1 MSEKEIKVVKRED
14 NRWQAFQATLEKI
27 SQNNLFQ
34 KSRFP
39 ELDSWHSLKSFEDFN
54 KVCPLTTKQELERD
68 RLAHPPHGTN
78 LTFSPSSYLRFS
90 QTSGTSGEPVRWMD
104 TPEDWQW
111 MLGNWGRILEEAGV
125 EPGAKCF
132 FAFSFGPFLGFW
144 TAYEAA
150 VQRGCICIPGGGQS
164 TESRIQT
171 ILEQKVEYLFCTPT
185 YAMRLINTATER
197 NISLKENFLKKI
209 IVAGECGGSLPV
221 IREAV
226 DRAWAGQS
234 LIYDHYGM
242 TEVGPVAYEIPGG
255 DGGLRV
261 LLDSYHAE
269 VIDPQTSEPI
279 GDGQLGEL
287 ILTPLGR
294 TGSPVFRYRTGD
306 LVRARRGK
314 DTEGVPTF
322 DLVGGILGRAD
333 DMVIVRGVNLYP
345 SGVDAVVR
353 KFTKIGEYQV
363 VIEQVREMTEVSI
376 RAECASEAAISL
388 EGALEDAFSLR
399 IPVKS
404 VPSQSLPSFEMKA
417 NRWMRKD
424 RNGKT

>member
-1 MSEKEIKVVKRED
+1 MSDKDIKVVNREAK
-14 NRWQAFQATLEKI
+14 RWQVFQTNLEKI

-34 KSRFP
+34 KSRFS
-39 ELDSWHSLKSFEDFN
+39 ELECSQSLESFEDFI

-78 LTFSPSSYLRFS
+78 LTFSPSRYLRFS
-90 QTSGTSGEPVRWMD
+90 RTSGTTGEPVSWMD

-125 EPGAKCF
+125 QPAAKCF

-150 VQRGCICIPGGGQS
+150 VQKGCICIPGGGQS

-185 YAMRLINTATER
+185 YAMRLINTAKER
-197 NISLKENFLKKI
+197 DISLKENFLKKI

-221 IREAV
+221 IRGAV
-226 DRAWAGQS
+226 DQAWTGQS

-255 DGGLRV
+255 EGGLRI
-261 LLDSYHAE
+261 LFDSYYAE
-269 VIDPQTSEPI
+269 VIDPQSTEPI
-279 GDGQLGEL
+279 EDGRLGEL

-306 LVRARRGK
+306 LVRVRRGMGA
-314 DTEGVPTF
+314 EGVPTF
-322 DLVGGILGRAD
+322 DLMGGILGRVD

-353 KFTKIGEYQV
+353 KFTEAGEYQV

-376 RAECASEAAISL
+376 RAECAPEVAISL

-399 IPVKS
+399 IPVES
-404 VPSQSLPSFEMKA
+404 VPSQTLPSFEMKA
-417 NRWMRKD
+417 NRWIRKD
-424 RNGKT
+424 RNGTT

>member
-1 MSEKEIKVVKRED
+1 MTDQAESVTDWEAERWEK
-14 NRWQAFQATLEKI
+14 FQPVLQNI
-27 SQNNLFQ
+27 SQSNRFQ

-39 ELDSWHSLKSFEDFN
+39 ELSDWESWQCMDDFSN
-54 KVCPLTTKQELERD
+54 SCALTTKEELERD
-68 RLAHPPHGTN
+68 QLTYPPHGTN
-78 LTFSPSSYLRFS
+78 LTFPPSRYLRFS
-90 QTSGTSGEPVRWMD
+90 RTSGTSGDPVNWMD
-104 TPEDWQW
+104 TPDDWQW

-125 EPGAKCF
+125 QPGAKCF

-150 VQRGCICIPGGGQS
+150 IQRGCVSIPGGGQS

-171 ILEQKVEYLFCTPT
+171 ILQHKVEYLFCTPT
-185 YAMRLINTATER
+185 YSMRLINTAKEQG
-197 NISLKENFLKKI
+197 IELKKNSLKKI
-209 IVAGECGGSLPV
+209 IVAGECGGSLAV

-226 DRAWAGQS
+226 DQAWKGRS

-255 DGGLRV
+255 VGGLRI

-269 VIDPQTSEPI
+269 VIDPQTTEPI
-279 GDGQLGEL
+279 GDGRIGEL

-306 LVRARRGK
+306 LVKVRRGR
-314 DTEGVPTF
+314 DAEGVPTF
-322 DLVGGILGRAD
+322 DLIGGILGRAD

-353 KFTKIGEYQV
+353 KFTEIGEYQV

-376 RAECASEAAISL
+376 RAECTPEVAISL

-399 IPVKS
+399 IPVES
-404 VPSQSLPSFEMKA
+404 VPSETLPSFEMKA
-417 NRWMRKD
+417 KRWIRKD
-424 RNGKT
+424 RNSST